1 MYMVY
6 VYLRPLPGYCHEM
19 VSPNADGSYTIVI
32 NSILCKA
39 QQKEAYDHAM
49 RHISEGHFSD
59 DATADSAERQAHM
72 PL

>member
-1 MYMVY
+1 
-6 VYLRPLPGYCHEM
+6 M

-32 NSILCKA
+32 NSILCKK
-39 QQKEAYDHAM
+39 QQKEAYEHAM